1 MPNKTDL
8 MCQRHDFARFQTAL
22 RVFRDQEKCLK
33 PSEAPLAHG
42 APVHIGDPAKIGIK
56 DFCRPEYG
64 DPPVTDEGDVFCFW
78 ACGVT
83 PQQAIQQAKLDLA
96 ITHEPG
102 FMLVTDLAADPTE
115 APREQTPRI

>member
-1 MPNKTDL
+1 VSM
-8 MCQRHDFARFQTAL
+8 RSFQPA
-22 RVFRDQEKCLK
+22 
-33 PSEAPLAHG
+33 EAIQAIILSDRYPLAHG

-83 PQQAIQQAKLDLA
+83 PQQAIRQAKLDLA

-102 FMLVTDLAADPTE
+102 FMLVTDLLADPPE
-115 APREQTPRI
+115 APRERQPKT